1 MTNTEKIITVAREF
15 LGQCEKP
22 GNVFDETTE
31 LGRMLH
37 KAGQKD
43 GEAWCSYFCEGV
55 FCKALPESEEW
66 FRKYFSASVL
76 KTMEN
81 FMDAGVTMHSIPK
94 VGDIMIMEQLKGGKR
109 TGRGHMAL
117 VVSTKATGQFNTID
131 GNTSDGNE
139 REGKW
144 VAEKKNRR
152 VIKVENGLNI
162 VGFLSL
168 YRD

>member
-1 MTNTEKIITVAREF
+1 MTNTEKIIATAREF
-15 LGQCEKP
+15 LGQCEGK
-22 GNVFDETTE
+22 NNTFEDDSE
-31 LGRMLH
+31 LGRLLH

-43 GEAWCSYFCEGV
+43 GEAWCSYFCEAI
-55 FCKALPESEEW
+55 FCKALPESEVW

-76 KTMEN
+76 TTLQN
-81 FMDAGVTMHSIPK
+81 FIDAGVSVHMIPK
-94 VGDIMIMEQLKGGKR
+94 PGDIMIMEQLKDGKR

-117 VVSTKATGQFNTID
+117 VVITKATGQFNTID